1 MHQQGCLGTQM
12 NAEIMQL
19 DNHPFAAHAQHH
31 QRDNQPWQKAQGL
44 FINLRHRLEH
54 AHQQADQQAWHH
66 QYRNQQ
72 NHYFYA
78 AGDNVGGNVYGQ
90 HNQPSPSPRMLVVS
104 VPMVSDQPSIST
116 NSISLKGSETI
127 SGDSI
132 IIPIA
137 INTLATIGSIT
148 RNGM

>member
-1 MHQQGCLGTQM
+1 MQRSCNWIIIHLPHTPSTTSVTISLGKKLRVCSLICVTAWNTLTSRPTSRLGTTST
-12 NAEIMQL
+12 E
-19 DNHPFAAHAQHH
+19 
-31 QRDNQPWQKAQGL
+31 
-44 FINLRHRLEH
+44 
-54 AHQQADQQAWHH
+54 
-66 QYRNQQ
+66 NQQ
-72 NHYFYA
+72 NHYFNA
-78 AGDNVGGNVYGQ
+78 AGDNVGGDVYGQ

-137 INTLATIGSIT
+137 INTLATIRSIT

>member
-1 MHQQGCLGTQM
+1 MQRSCNWIIIHLPHTPSTTSVTISLGKKLRVCSLICVTAWNTLTSRPTSKLGTTST
-12 NAEIMQL
+12 ET
-19 DNHPFAAHAQHH
+19 
-31 QRDNQPWQKAQGL
+31 
-44 FINLRHRLEH
+44 
-54 AHQQADQQAWHH
+54 
-66 QYRNQQ
+66 
-72 NHYFYA
+72 

-137 INTLATIGSIT
+137 INTLATIRSIT